1 MGNSVFKTTLLV
13 VYHNFLVIFVL
24 SFAIGTG
31 YFLVEKILS
40 YLNDSLNFD
49 LTSFYQLVGVFYQNH
64 FAEPP
69 LSVGFTSGF
78 VVTFWIK
85 AFVFLLTLAFIM
97 VVLTKVVNIC
107 IIFTFAKPGFKE
119 YCEFLRG
126 THNIADPNTTAAT
139 AHTPKTFN
147 RKELEAKVFKW
158 NIITPTFVTYF
169 IKKSPLNTILIHWFK
184 NFVILATLF
193 LTSIVLLLFFKNL
206 FFALN
211 PDSIFLQLIVVIFFI
226 ITFALN
232 FLLYVPALPMVTW
245 YFEVRLIDI
254 FNESFRFFKCNWFDL
269 VIFVICYFV
278 GSCLAELVLHY
289 FKILTSFF
297 DIGLLGKLMVYA
309 VAVFKY
315 FIITIFLYLQ
325 LYYFVKNAEPDETT
339 NVHPSDNYT
348 NEDVEILRKIWL
360 HSIAQNNFIK
370 NNYNMRTVS
379 NEQDEA
385 SLAANLNNQAQVQ
398 AAQHDFDQVV
408 SSSGTNSSSSKIATV
423 SLKNTSRANGF
434 TASSNSKKSS

>member
-13 VYHNFLVIFVL
+13 VYHNFLVLFVL
-24 SFAIGTG
+24 SFAIGSG
-31 YFLVEKILS
+31 YFLVEKIFS
-40 YLNDSLNFD
+40 YLNDTLNFD
-49 LTSFYQLVGVFYQNH
+49 LTSFYQLVGIFYQNH
-64 FAEPP
+64 FADPP

-85 AFVFLLTLAFIM
+85 AVVFLLTLAFIM

-147 RKELEAKVFKW
+147 KKEIESKVFKW

-169 IKKSPLNTILIHWFK
+169 IKKSPLRTILSHWFK
-184 NFVILATLF
+184 NFVILSALF
-193 LTSIVLLLFFKNL
+193 VTSIVLLLFFKSL

-211 PDSIFLQLIVVIFFI
+211 PNSIFLQLLVVIFFI

-245 YFEVRLIDI
+245 YFEARLVDV
-254 FNESFRFFKCNWFDL
+254 FNESFRFFKYNWFDL
-269 VIFVICYFV
+269 VIFAICYF
-278 GSCLAELVLHY
+278 GFSCIAEFVFHY
-289 FKILTSFF
+289 LKIFTSFL
-297 DIGLLGKLMVYA
+297 DIGLLGKLLVYA
-309 VAVFKY
+309 VAIFKY
-315 FIITIFLYLQ
+315 FVLTVFLYLQ
-325 LYYFVKNAEPDETT
+325 LYYFVKTVEADETT

-360 HSIAQNNFIK
+360 HSIAQNNYIK

-385 SLAANLNNQAQVQ
+385 SLATNLNSQVQ
-398 AAQHDFDQVV
+398 AHAAQQDFEQVAPGTEPKA
-408 SSSGTNSSSSKIATV
+408 SSAKVATV
-423 SLKNTSRANGF
+423 SLKNTPRAKGF
-434 TASSNSKKSS
+434 TASSNSKKSF